1 MRAAIK
7 RWWEQLKDFPAPSD
21 VVPVFSNP
29 FPCSSEM
36 GASMPFAQQVGSRG
50 AACLPSL
57 QDMGEIP
64 TSTSWWA
71 LDPSVQSAA
80 SDDSDDSDDQGDQ
93 GAQGAQTSEQP
104 AKPEKKEKPDHQLL
118 QDEAS
123 QANTAEGSLRR
134 LVMRGFVEMKAP

>member
-1 MRAAIK
+1 
-7 RWWEQLKDFPAPSD
+7 
-21 VVPVFSNP
+21 
-29 FPCSSEM
+29 
-36 GASMPFAQQVGSRG
+36 
-50 AACLPSL
+50 
-57 QDMGEIP
+57 MGEIP
-64 TSTSWWA
+64 TTTSWWA

-80 SDDSDDSDDQGDQ
+80 SEDSEDSDDQGDQ
-93 GAQGAQTSEQP
+93 GAQTSKQQ